1 MSQENVEVV
10 RQALDAM
17 NRREIDRYLGHCTQD
32 IVLRAPTGPI
42 EGEYRGSDGIRRY
55 FAGIEDVAPDF
66 RLDAVSVDALDD
78 SRVIG
83 RLRVTATGRAS
94 GVPIDLPV
102 MTVYELVGGKIS
114 RICVFRDHDE
124 ALKAVGLAD

>member
-10 RQALDAM
+10 RQVLDAM

-42 EGEYRGSDGIRRY
+42 GGKYRGSDGIRRY
-55 FAGIEDVAPDF
+55 FAAIDDVAPDF
-66 RLDAVSVDALDD
+66 RLDADSVNVVDD

-83 RLRVTATGRAS
+83 GRRRLGLSDRHGENEGFDTTML
-94 GVPIDLPV
+94 GV
-102 MTVYELVGGKIS
+102 
-114 RICVFRDHDE
+114 
-124 ALKAVGLAD
+124 

>member
-55 FAGIEDVAPDF
+55 FAAIDDVAPDF
-66 RLDAVSVDALDD
+66 RLDADSVNAVDD

-102 MTVYELVGGKIS
+102 TTVYELVDGKIS
-114 RICVFRDHDE
+114 CICVFRDHDE
-124 ALKAVGLAD
+124 ALKTVGLEE

>member
-1 MSQENVEVV
+1 MSQEDVEVV

-55 FAGIEDVAPDF
+55 FAGIDDVAPNF
-66 RLDAVSVDALDD
+66 RLDADSVNVVDD
-78 SRVIG
+78 SRAIG

-102 MTVYELVGGKIS
+102 TTVYELVDRKIS
-114 RICVFRDHDE
+114 CICVCRDHDE
-124 ALKAVGLAD
+124 ALKAVGLSE